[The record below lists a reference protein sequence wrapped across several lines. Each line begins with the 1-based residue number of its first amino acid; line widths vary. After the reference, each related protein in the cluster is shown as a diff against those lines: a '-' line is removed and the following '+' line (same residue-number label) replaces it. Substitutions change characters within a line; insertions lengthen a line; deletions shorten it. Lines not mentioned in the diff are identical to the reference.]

1 MVLNTASTGLGNA
14 WAMAVS
20 LASLPL
26 LLHGLGAAA
35 FGTWVL
41 LQTFSAVNGWLSL
54 ADAGAG
60 TATTRLVAEHAS
72 LDDAHETRTAISS
85 GMTLFVVLG
94 VLGALLIGLVGP
106 FVLPTLFNTPEE
118 LVHALRV
125 AIVFFAAQVFIEF
138 MTEGIEACLEGV
150 QRVDLSRAVDAIRR
164 TVVAAAACAAA
175 SVSGSLSAVA
185 AASCIASLAGLLAA
199 FVAIQHVGH
208 GFARPS
214 RAQIH
219 ELFRYGRTVAV
230 LRPLGV
236 LHRTMDRIIVGAI
249 IGPEAVALVEIA
261 TQVQSGAEAVLS
273 ASSYAVVPS
282 ASWLHARGDKA
293 TLRELL
299 ELGTK
304 YSLLATTAVVALG
317 IVLAAPFV
325 HIWVSDKY
333 QDAAGLAMVAL
344 LFVAVTAPLQVGSNI
359 LLGIGRAGD
368 ILKAALAAVVINLV
382 ASVVL
387 VHLIGVVGCFIGSLL
402 GTTALIPILGR
413 ASLDAADDDTSTFL
427 RHAVLPSLLPTVALL
442 LVGAA
447 VVALPLNDFL
457 TVTLGGVLCMGAY
470 VVVAYKLSV
479 SRQELQS
486 MRESFTRG

>member
-1 MVLNTASTGLGNA
+1 MLNTASTGLGNV
-14 WAMAVS
+14 WAMAVT

-41 LQTFSAVNGWLSL
+41 LQTFSAVNGWFSL

-72 LDDAHETRTAISS
+72 LGDRQATRVAISS
-85 GMTLFVVLG
+85 GMVLFLILG
-94 VLGALLIGLVGP
+94 AVAALLIGIVGP
-106 FVLPTLFNTPEE
+106 FVLPALFNTPDD
-118 LVHALRV
+118 LVHSLKIAV
-125 AIVFFAAQVFIEF
+125 VFFAAQAFVEF
-138 MTEGIEACLEGV
+138 VTEGIEACLEGV
-150 QRVDLSRAVDAIRR
+150 QRVDLSRAVDAVRR
-164 TVVAAAACAAA
+164 TFVAAAACVAAN
-175 SVSGSLSAVA
+175 VSGSLSTVA
-185 AASCIASLAGLLAA
+185 AASCAGSLAGLLAA
-199 FVAIQHVGH
+199 FVAIEHVGH
-208 GFARPS
+208 GLARPS

-219 ELFRYGRTVAV
+219 ELFRYGRTVAL

-236 LHRTMDRIIVGAI
+236 LHRTMDRTIVGAI

-261 TQVQSGAEAVLS
+261 TQVQTGAEAVLS

-304 YSLLATTAVVALG
+304 YSLLATSAVVAVG
-317 IVLAAPFV
+317 MVLAAPFV
-325 HIWVSDKY
+325 HVWVSDRY
-333 QDAAGLAMVAL
+333 QDAAGLAVVAL

-368 ILKAALAAVVINLV
+368 ILKAALLAVVINLA
-382 ASVVL
+382 ASIVL
-387 VHLIGVVGCFIGSLL
+387 VHLVGVVGCFIGSLL
-402 GTTALIPILGR
+402 GTVALIPILGR
-413 ASLDAADDDTSTFL
+413 ATLDAADGDVATFL
-427 RHAVLPSLLPTVALL
+427 RRSVVPALLPTAALVVIGL
-442 LVGAA
+442 A
-447 VVALPLNDFL
+447 VVALPLNDLL
-457 TVTLGGVLCMGAY
+457 TVALGAILSLGAY
-470 VVVAYKLSV
+470 LLVAVRLSV

-486 MRESFTRG
+486 VRESFARG